1 MIFVCVRGS
10 ENDMTNTD
18 KKSSMYIIERGIP
31 TPCNRNVGRWA
42 TIVSKMNDGDSVVV
56 ANLKETHSMRSAIVR
71 NGKRSSVL
79 ELPDGSFRVW
89 KLPKQ

>member
-10 ENDMTNTD
+10 ENDMTNIN
-18 KKSSMYIIERGIP
+18 KNSSMYTIERGVP
-31 TPCNRNVGRWA
+31 TPCHPNKGKWA
-42 TIVSKMNDGDSVVV
+42 TIVSEMNDGDSIVV
-56 ANLKETHSMRSAIVR
+56 ASYTETNSMRQAII
-71 NGKRSSVL
+71 RSGRKSVAR

>member
-18 KKSSMYIIERGIP
+18 KKSSMYIIERGVP
-31 TPCNRNVGRWA
+31 TPCNRSRSKWA
-42 TIVSKMNDGDSVVV
+42 TIVSEMNDGDSVVV
-56 ANLKETHSMRSAIVR
+56 ANFKEQSSMRSAIIR
-71 NGKRSSVL
+71 SGKRSTGRQ
-79 ELPDGSFRVW
+79 LPDGSFRVW

>member
-18 KKSSMYIIERGIP
+18 KKSSMYIIERGVP
-31 TPCNRNVGRWA
+31 TPCNRSRSKWA
-42 TIVSKMNDGDSVVV
+42 TIVSEMNDGDSIVV
-56 ANLKETHSMRSAIVR
+56 ATYSETNSMRQAIIRDGRRSVVR
-71 NGKRSSVL
+71 
-79 ELPDGSFRVW
+79 ELPDGNFRVW

>member
-18 KKSSMYIIERGIP
+18 KKSSMYIIERGVP
-31 TPCNRNVGRWA
+31 TPCNRSRSKWA
-42 TIVSKMNDGDSVVV
+42 TIVSEMNDGDSIVV
-56 ANLKETHSMRSAIVR
+56 ASYSETNSMRQAII
-71 NGKRSSVL
+71 RSGRKSCARQL
-79 ELPDGSFRVW
+79 SDGSFRVW

>member
-10 ENDMTNTD
+10 ENDMTNIN
-18 KKSSMYIIERGIP
+18 KKSSMYTIERGVP
-31 TPCNRNVGRWA
+31 TPCHPNKGKWA
-42 TIVSKMNDGDSVVV
+42 TIVSEMNDGDSIVV
-56 ANLKETHSMRSAIVR
+56 ASYTETNSMRQAII
-71 NGKRSSVL
+71 RSGRKSVAR